1 VEPQKEAR
9 PARLFNAGLRHKE
22 LSMKLIRA
30 FWTNDS
36 GQGLTEYAAI
46 IALVSIGL
54 MLVLIAFRN
63 ELGRIYNLITSE
75 LRSQTSS
82 INQYPVSP

>member
-1 VEPQKEAR
+1 MQM
-9 PARLFNAGLRHKE
+9 LQ
-22 LSMKLIRA
+22 S
-30 FWTNDS
+30 FWTDES

-63 ELGRIYNLITSE
+63 ELGRIYNTIVSE
-75 LRSQTSS
+75 LRTQTGS
-82 INQYPVSP
+82 INQVPVTP

>member
-1 VEPQKEAR
+1 MQ
-9 PARLFNAGLRHKE
+9 
-22 LSMKLIRA
+22 LIQT
-30 FWTNDS
+30 FWADES

-75 LRSQTSS
+75 LRGQTGS

>member
-1 VEPQKEAR
+1 
-9 PARLFNAGLRHKE
+9 
-22 LSMKLIRA
+22 MKQIKA
-30 FWTNDS
+30 FWTDET

-75 LRSQTSS
+75 LRSQTGS
-82 INQYPVSP
+82 INQYAPSP

>member
-1 VEPQKEAR
+1 MQRIHE
-9 PARLFNAGLRHKE
+9 
-22 LSMKLIRA
+22 
-30 FWTNDS
+30 FWADES

-63 ELGRIYNLITSE
+63 ELGRIFNAITAE
-75 LRSQTSS
+75 LRSQTGS

>member
-1 VEPQKEAR
+1 MQR
-9 PARLFNAGLRHKE
+9 
-22 LSMKLIRA
+22 IQA
-30 FWTNDS
+30 FWSDES

-63 ELGRIYNLITSE
+63 ELGRIYNAITAE
-75 LRSQTSS
+75 LRSQTGS
-82 INQYPVSP
+82 INQYQPGP

>member
-1 VEPQKEAR
+1 M
-9 PARLFNAGLRHKE
+9 H
-22 LSMKLIRA
+22 LIQA
-30 FWTNDS
+30 FWTDES

-63 ELGRIYNLITSE
+63 ELGRIFNAITAE
-75 LRSQTSS
+75 LRSQTGS
-82 INQYPVSP
+82 INQYPAGP

>member
-1 VEPQKEAR
+1 MQ
-9 PARLFNAGLRHKE
+9 
-22 LSMKLIRA
+22 LIQA
-30 FWTNDS
+30 FWTDES

-63 ELGRIYNLITSE
+63 ELGRVYNTIVGE
-75 LRSQTSS
+75 LRTQTGS
-82 INQYPVSP
+82 INQVPVTP

>member
-1 VEPQKEAR
+1 MQR
-9 PARLFNAGLRHKE
+9 IQ
-22 LSMKLIRA
+22 S
-30 FWTNDS
+30 FWADES

-63 ELGRIYNLITSE
+63 ELGRIFNAITGE
-75 LRSQTSS
+75 LNSQVGS
-82 INQYPVSP
+82 INQVQPIAP